1 MKRIC
6 SSPSNIHLEK
16 IVNSTPPPDR
26 EAAIY
31 RALVDYIFYC
41 AEPEDGEPL
50 S

>member
-6 SSPSNIHLEK
+6 SSPSNILWEQ
-16 IVNSTPPPDR
+16 IVNPTPPPDK